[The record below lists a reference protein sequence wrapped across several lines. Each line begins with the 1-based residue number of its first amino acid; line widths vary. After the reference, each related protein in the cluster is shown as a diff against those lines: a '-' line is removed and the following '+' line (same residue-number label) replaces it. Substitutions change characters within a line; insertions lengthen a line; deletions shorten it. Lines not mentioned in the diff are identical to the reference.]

1 VTAQVS
7 RIQESESRI
16 GKGLAKSHP
25 HKAPCDVSGS
35 EMTRRTL
42 GHGAPQCL
50 TVAYFIPNSEFWLL
64 TPELLCAHTGFENV
78 ELDPLDEVAL
88 VARAHE
94 LLFQEE
100 FSESRNP

>member
-1 VTAQVS
+1 MRNSCNVFSGGRKRQGRMRFSPCQLLRGSSFSSEAGGESSLECGVAAQAS

-50 TVAYFIPNSEFWLL
+50 TVAYFIPNS
-64 TPELLCAHTGFENV
+64 GF
-78 ELDPLDEVAL
+78 
-88 VARAHE
+88 
-94 LLFQEE
+94 
-100 FSESRNP
+100 